1 MFPMD
6 LTMPGP
12 PVDISVRKPTE
23 YELRVII
30 WNTSDVLPDDTNII
44 TGEASSDQFIK
55 GWLEGNREDIQQTDV
70 HYRLSYIFMSVNTKY

>member
-1 MFPMD
+1 MWIDMFPMD

-12 PVDISVRKPTE
+12 PVEVECRKPVE

-30 WNTSDVLPDDTNII
+30 WNTEDVLPDETNII

-55 GWLEGNREDIQQTDV
+55 GWLEGNREDMQETDV
-70 HYRLSYIFMSVNTKY
+70 HYR